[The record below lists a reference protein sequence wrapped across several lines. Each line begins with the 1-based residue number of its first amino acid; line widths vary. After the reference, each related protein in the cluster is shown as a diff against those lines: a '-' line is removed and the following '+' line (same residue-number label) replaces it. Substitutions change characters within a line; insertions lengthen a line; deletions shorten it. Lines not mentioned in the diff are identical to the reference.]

1 MTVLA
6 SPFTPADKETYKL
19 CPSDVS
25 RHYGDGVRGFAGWQ
39 GRKDGMRCAEVRSEN
54 TESKRTNQKGEIVI
68 LFAIVFEDDVAF
80 ISSVIPPPPTT
91 SKLLL
96 SSSSDG
102 SRPCP
107 RSPSCVLI

>member
-1 MTVLA
+1 
-6 SPFTPADKETYKL
+6 
-19 CPSDVS
+19 
-25 RHYGDGVRGFAGWQ
+25 
-39 GRKDGMRCAEVRSEN
+39 MRCAEVRSEN